1 MTITLPKGWHQVTL
15 KQFVGLHDLNEM
27 EGDEMERVFAT
38 IALMADMDIEDIRKI
53 KLKDLGK
60 CIKHLKFLKDPIEGK
75 VKRWIPLRWKG
86 YRIAKDVRTMKA
98 GQYIDINYFL
108 SNGKAPHNFADI
120 MAVLMQPTRFGWFIR
135 EKKPM
140 EHEDIKAA
148 AYELPM
154 TIVKPLTDFFLQEYL
169 TSAKATLDYSLWK
182 MEEQMATLRKMASPQ
197 DMVGSKL

>member
-1 MTITLPKGWHQVTL
+1 VKIELPKDWSQVTL
-15 KQFVGLHDLNEM
+15 KQFVGLHDLNDM
-27 EGDEMERVFAT
+27 EGDETERVFAT
-38 IALMADMDIEDIRKI
+38 IALMADQDIDLIRKI
-53 KLKDLGK
+53 RMKDLSR
-60 CIKHLKFLKDPIEGK
+60 CIKQLKFLQSPIQGK
-75 VKRWIPLRWKG
+75 VRKWIPLRWKG

-120 MAVLMQPTRFGWFIR
+120 MAVLMEPTRFGWFIR
-135 EKKPM
+135 DKRPT
-140 EHEDIKAA
+140 EHEEIKAA

-169 TSAKATLDYSLWK
+169 NSARATLDYSLQM
-182 MEEQMATLRKMASPQ
+182 MEQQMKELSKTVSPQ

>member
-1 MTITLPKGWHQVTL
+1 MTITLPKDWSEVTL
-15 KQFVGLHDLNEM
+15 AQFVGLHDLNEM

-38 IALMADMDIEDIRKI
+38 VALMADVDIEEVRKV
-53 KLKDLGK
+53 KLKHIKDL
-60 CIKHLKFLKDPIEGK
+60 IKHLKFLKEPIEGK

-120 MAVLMQPTRFGWFIR
+120 MAVLMEPTRFGWFIR
-135 EKKPM
+135 DKRPM
-140 EHEDIKAA
+140 EHEEIKVA

-182 MEEQMATLRKMASPQ
+182 MEEQMATLRKMASAK
-197 DMVGSKL
+197 DTVGSKL